1 MPETGLCIPNI
12 PVLLKDGV
20 TTMPKSES
28 WREIVRHWNEG
39 APQLNLV
46 TPLKDWPHKHYNGA
60 NRWFNQKYSQCKTI
74 ATEFLTE

>member
-20 TTMPKSES
+20 TMTPKSQS
-28 WREIVRHWNEG
+28 WREIVHHWNEG
-39 APQLNLV
+39 APRLGLI

-60 NRWFNQKYSQCKTI
+60 NRRFNQKYLQRKAI
-74 ATEFLTE
+74 AMEFLDE

>member
-46 TPLKDWPHKHYNGA
+46 TPLKDWPHKHYNRA